1 MPFIIEKTHSVVD
14 PNPTRQ
20 EEKLEDDD
28 RTDYMGALTAHK
40 LAPWTE
46 R

>member
-14 PNPTRQ
+14 PNPTRR
-20 EEKLEDDD
+20 EEI
-28 RTDYMGALTAHK
+28 RRGHWTVYMGALAAHK

-46 R
+46 H